1 MEKRLY
7 RNEQHKVIAGV
18 CAGLA
23 EYLDINVTVI
33 RILFFLT
40 LVLKGGGGVL
50 YIILWIALPK
60 KLYYFTD
67 PQVDHTMRSQ
77 SAGAPFDSASPGQP
91 QAPFVMPAKRR
102 SPVSIVFG
110 IVLVL
115 LGTFFLLNE
124 FDVLPDFDIGRLWP
138 LIFVI
143 AGAVIL
149 FTGNKRD
156 PWEKED
162 QDIAGKKEDIPK
174 NDETLNNPPPVE
186 YQPKRGDV

>member
-67 PQVDHTMRSQ
+67 PQINDTMRSQ
-77 SAGAPFDSASPGQP
+77 SASAPC
-91 QAPFVMPAKRR
+91 
-102 SPVSIVFG
+102 
-110 IVLVL
+110 
-115 LGTFFLLNE
+115 
-124 FDVLPDFDIGRLWP
+124 
-138 LIFVI
+138 
-143 AGAVIL
+143 
-149 FTGNKRD
+149 
-156 PWEKED
+156 
-162 QDIAGKKEDIPK
+162 
-174 NDETLNNPPPVE
+174 
-186 YQPKRGDV
+186 